1 MSILTVKQIA
11 ARYEAFSEST
21 IRNWINDADK
31 NGMHVCIIRPPN
43 VRRVFIDVMKFE
55 QWLRGFLKDKI
66 EAIAT

>member
-11 ARYEAFSEST
+11 TRYEAFSEST

-31 NGMHVCIIRPPN
+31 NGMCVCIIRPPN

-55 QWLRGFLKDKI
+55 HWLRGFLKK
-66 EAIAT
+66 EHNNG